1 MAVEKEKKRLA
12 PEDLNH
18 PPFLPPKPK
27 RYLSNSTFRSC
38 VLRVMSPARFH
49 CAMLLVGELFWF
61 FVLERGLGISI
72 GLART
77 SLFFSFFHFFI
88 F

>member
-1 MAVEKEKKRLA
+1 MAVEKEKRKASTRGFE
-12 PEDLNH
+12 P